1 VPHDGDRGCAPQ
13 PTRVLVLK
21 MLRMLRILVTGADGF
36 TGVHFVK
43 QAREA
48 GYEVFEFN
56 ANLTDPDAVQAQVD
70 AAAPDVVVHL
80 AAISFVGHDKP
91 SAFYDVNVIGTL
103 NLLDALLKLP
113 KPPKRV
119 LLASSANVYG
129 NCEQSPISETQ
140 EPAPLNHYAMSKLA
154 MEHLAKTYADRLP
167 LFFVRPFNYT
177 GPGQVESF
185 VIPKLVA
192 HFKRRAA
199 MVELGNLT
207 VEREYNDV
215 RMVTHAYLKLLDK
228 SLVGQTYNIC
238 SGKTYTLHQV
248 IETLAELT
256 NHQIKVVVNPA
267 FVRANELHRLCGD
280 ATKLKAAIGTHD
292 SIALK
297 DTLRWMLEST

>member
-1 VPHDGDRGCAPQ
+1 
-13 PTRVLVLK
+13 
-21 MLRMLRILVTGADGF
+21 MLVTGADGF

-56 ANLTDPDAVQAQVD
+56 ADLTNPQAVEAQVD
-70 AAAPDVVVHL
+70 AAAPDMVVHL
-80 AAISFVGHDKP
+80 AGISFVGHGKP

-113 KPPKRV
+113 KLPTRV

-129 NCEQSPISETQ
+129 NCEQSPILETQ
-140 EPAPLNHYAMSKLA
+140 APAPVNHYAMSKLA
-154 MEHLAKTYADRLP
+154 MEHLAMTYTDRLP

-185 VIPKLVA
+185 VVPKIVA
-192 HFKRRAA
+192 HFKRTAST
-199 MVELGNLT
+199 VELGNLT

-215 RMVTHAYLKLLDK
+215 RMVIDAYLKLLTAAE
-228 SLVGQTYNIC
+228 VGETYNIC
-238 SGKTYTLHQV
+238 SGKTFTLHQV
-248 IETLAELT
+248 IDAMVELT
-256 NHQIKVVVNPA
+256 GHQINIAVNPA
-267 FVRANELHRLCGD
+267 FVRTNELHRLCGD
-280 ATKLKAAIGTHD
+280 ATKLNATIGTHG

-297 DTLRWMLEST
+297 DTLRWMLESIESN

>member
-1 VPHDGDRGCAPQ
+1 
-13 PTRVLVLK
+13 
-21 MLRMLRILVTGADGF
+21 MLVTGADGF

-43 QAREA
+43 QANEA

-56 ANLTDPDAVQAQVD
+56 ANLTDPQAVQTQVD

-103 NLLDALLKLP
+103 NLLDALLKLS
-113 KPPKRV
+113 KPPTRV

-129 NCEQSPISETQ
+129 NCEKSPISETQ
-140 EPAPLNHYAMSKLA
+140 APAPLNHYAMSKLA
-154 MEHLAKTYADRLP
+154 MEHLAMTYADRLP

-177 GPGQVESF
+177 GTGQVESF
-185 VIPKLVA
+185 VIPKIVS
-192 HFKRRAA
+192 HFKRWAA
-199 MVELGNLT
+199 AIELGNLM

-228 SLVGQTYNIC
+228 AVIGETYNIC
-238 SGKTYTLHQV
+238 TGKTYTLHQV
-248 IETLAELT
+248 IDTLSELT
-256 NHQIKVVVNPA
+256 GHQIKVSVNPA

-280 ATKLKAAIGTHD
+280 ASKLDKAIGTND
-292 SIALK
+292 SIPLK

>member
-1 VPHDGDRGCAPQ
+1 
-13 PTRVLVLK
+13 
-21 MLRMLRILVTGADGF
+21 MLVTGADGF

-43 QAREA
+43 QAQES
-48 GYEVFEFN
+48 GFEVFEFN
-56 ANLTDPDAVQAQVD
+56 ADLTNPVAVQNQINVAQ
-70 AAAPDVVVHL
+70 PDVVVHL
-80 AAISFVGHDKP
+80 AAISFVGHAQA

-113 KPPKRV
+113 KLPTRV

-129 NCEQSPISETQ
+129 NCELSPISESQ
-140 EPAPLNHYAMSKLA
+140 MPAPLNHYAMSKLA

-199 MVELGNLT
+199 TVELGNLT

-215 RMVTHAYLKLLDK
+215 RMVTDAYSKLLDK
-228 SLVGQTYNIC
+228 AVVGETYNIC
-238 SGKTYTLHQV
+238 SAKTYTLHQV
-248 IETLAELT
+248 IASLVELT
-256 NHQIKVVVNPA
+256 GHQIKVAVNPA

-280 ATKLKAAIGTHD
+280 ASKLEKTIGVHD
-292 SIALK
+292 SIALQ
-297 DTLRWMLEST
+297 DTLRWMLESA

>member
-1 VPHDGDRGCAPQ
+1 
-13 PTRVLVLK
+13 
-21 MLRMLRILVTGADGF
+21 MLVTGADGF

-56 ANLTDPDAVQAQVD
+56 ADLTNPVAVQNQVNEAQ
-70 AAAPDVVVHL
+70 PDVVVHL
-80 AAISFVGHDKP
+80 AGISFVGHDKP

-129 NCEQSPISETQ
+129 NCEQSPISEMQ
-140 EPAPLNHYAMSKLA
+140 APAPLNHYAMSKLA
-154 MEHLAKTYADRLP
+154 MEHLAMTYADRLP

-185 VIPKLVA
+185 VIPKIVS
-192 HFKRRAA
+192 HFKRRASTI
-199 MVELGNLT
+199 ELGNLT

-215 RMVTHAYLKLLDK
+215 RMVTDAYLKLLDK
-228 SLVGQTYNIC
+228 AAAGEIYNIC

-248 IETLAELT
+248 IDALVELT
-256 NHQIKVVVNPA
+256 GHQMNVVVNPA

-280 ATKLKAAIGTHD
+280 VSKLHKTIGTHD
-292 SIALK
+292 PIALQN
-297 DTLRWMLEST
+297 TLRWMLESS

>member
-1 VPHDGDRGCAPQ
+1 
-13 PTRVLVLK
+13 
-21 MLRMLRILVTGADGF
+21 MLVTGADGF

-43 QAREA
+43 QAREV

-56 ANLTDPDAVQAQVD
+56 ADLTNPVAVQAQVN

-113 KPPKRV
+113 KPPKRI

-129 NCEQSPISETQ
+129 NCEQSPILEMQT
-140 EPAPLNHYAMSKLA
+140 PAPVNHYAMSKLA
-154 MEHLAKTYADRLP
+154 MEHLAMTYADRLP

-185 VIPKLVA
+185 VIPKIVA
-192 HFKRRAA
+192 HFKDRATT
-199 MVELGNLT
+199 VELGNLT

-215 RMVTHAYLKLLDK
+215 RMVTDAYLKLLEK
-228 SLVGQTYNIC
+228 AAIGQIYNIC
-238 SGKTYTLHQV
+238 SSKTYTLHQV
-248 IETLAELT
+248 IDTLTELT
-256 NHQIKVVVNPA
+256 GHQINVAVNPA

-280 ATKLKAAIGTHD
+280 VSKLNKTIGAQD
-292 SIALK
+292 SIALR
-297 DTLRWMLEST
+297 DTLRWMLGSAV

>member
-1 VPHDGDRGCAPQ
+1 
-13 PTRVLVLK
+13 
-21 MLRMLRILVTGADGF
+21 MLVTGADGF

-43 QAREA
+43 QAREV

-56 ANLTDPDAVQAQVD
+56 ADLTNPVAVQNQVNAAQ
-70 AAAPDVVVHL
+70 PDVVVHL
-80 AAISFVGHDKP
+80 AAISFVGHDKA

-129 NCEQSPISETQ
+129 NCESSPISETQ
-140 EPAPLNHYAMSKLA
+140 MPAPLNHYAMSKLA
-154 MEHLAKTYADRLP
+154 MEHLAMTYADRLS

-185 VIPKLVA
+185 VIPKIVS
-192 HFKRRAA
+192 HFKRRATT
-199 MVELGNLT
+199 VELGNLT

-215 RMVTHAYLKLLDK
+215 RMVTDAYLKLLDK
-228 SLVGQTYNIC
+228 AAAGDIYNIC

-248 IETLAELT
+248 IDALSELT
-256 NHQIKVVVNPA
+256 GYQMKVVVNPA

-280 ATKLKAAIGTHD
+280 ASRLHKTIGTHD
-292 SIALK
+292 PIALK
-297 DTLRWMLEST
+297 NTLRWMLEAS

>member
-1 VPHDGDRGCAPQ
+1 
-13 PTRVLVLK
+13 
-21 MLRMLRILVTGADGF
+21 MLRMLVTGADGF

-43 QAREA
+43 QASEA

-56 ANLTDPDAVQAQVD
+56 ADLTNPVAVQNQVNEAQ
-70 AAAPDVVVHL
+70 PDVVVHL
-80 AAISFVGHDKP
+80 AAISFVGHDKA

-113 KPPKRV
+113 KLPLRV

-129 NCEQSPISETQ
+129 NCELSPISETQ
-140 EPAPLNHYAMSKLA
+140 APAPLNHYAMSKLA

-199 MVELGNLT
+199 TVELGNLN

-215 RMVTHAYLKLLDK
+215 RMVTETYLKLLDK
-228 SLVGQTYNIC
+228 AAAGEIYNIC

-248 IETLAELT
+248 IDALVELT
-256 NHQIKVVVNPA
+256 GYQIVVVVNPA

-280 ATKLKAAIGTHD
+280 ASKLHKTIGTHD
-292 SIALK
+292 PIVLQN
-297 DTLRWMLEST
+297 TLRWMLESS

>member
-1 VPHDGDRGCAPQ
+1 
-13 PTRVLVLK
+13 
-21 MLRMLRILVTGADGF
+21 MLVTGADGF

-43 QAREA
+43 HAREA

-56 ANLTDPDAVQAQVD
+56 ADLTNPVAVQNQVNT
-70 AAAPDVVVHL
+70 AEPDVVVHL
-80 AAISFVGHDKP
+80 AAISFVGHDKAC
-91 SAFYDVNVIGTL
+91 AFYDVNVIGTL

-113 KPPKRV
+113 NLPKRV

-129 NCEQSPISETQ
+129 NCEQSPISELQ
-140 EPAPLNHYAMSKLA
+140 MPAPLNHYAMSKLA

-185 VIPKLVA
+185 VIPKLIA
-192 HFKRRAA
+192 QFKRRAST
-199 MVELGNLT
+199 VELGNLT

-215 RMVTHAYLKLLDK
+215 RMVTDAYLKLIDK
-228 SLVGQTYNIC
+228 AAVGETYNIC

-248 IETLAELT
+248 IDALVELT
-256 NHQIKVVVNPA
+256 GHQISVAVNPV

-280 ATKLKAAIGTHD
+280 TSKLNKTIGTYD
-292 SIALK
+292 SNALK
-297 DTLRWMLEST
+297 DMLRWMLESVE

>member
-1 VPHDGDRGCAPQ
+1 
-13 PTRVLVLK
+13 
-21 MLRMLRILVTGADGF
+21 MLRMLITGADGF

-43 QAREA
+43 QARDA
-48 GYEVFEFN
+48 GYDVFAFN
-56 ANLTDPDAVQAQVD
+56 ADLTNPQAVQAQVD

-80 AAISFVGHDKP
+80 AGISFVGHDKP

-113 KPPKRV
+113 RKPKRV

-129 NCEQSPISETQ
+129 NCEQSPISEMQ
-140 EPAPLNHYAMSKLA
+140 APAPLNNYAMSKLA
-154 MEHLAKTYADRLP
+154 MEHLAMTYADRLP

-185 VIPKLVA
+185 VIPKIVS
-192 HFKRRAA
+192 HFKRRVTT
-199 MVELGNLT
+199 MELGNLT

-215 RMVTHAYLKLLDK
+215 RMVIDAYLKLLEK
-228 SLVGQTYNIC
+228 AAVGEIYNIC

-248 IETLAELT
+248 IDTLVELT
-256 NHQIKVVVNPA
+256 GYQIDVVVNPA

-280 ATKLKAAIGTHD
+280 ASKLHKTIGTHD
-292 SIALK
+292 PIVLQN
-297 DTLRWMLEST
+297 TLRWMLESS

>member
-1 VPHDGDRGCAPQ
+1 MPDDGYRGRATQ
-13 PTRVLVLK
+13 PTRVFVLK
-21 MLRMLRILVTGADGF
+21 MLRMLVTGADGF

-48 GYEVFEFN
+48 GYDVFAFN
-56 ANLTDPDAVQAQVD
+56 ADLTNPQAVQAQVD

-80 AAISFVGHDKP
+80 AGISFVGHDKP
-91 SAFYDVNVIGTL
+91 SAFYEVNVIGTL

-129 NCEQSPISETQ
+129 NCEQSPISEMQ
-140 EPAPLNHYAMSKLA
+140 APAPLNHYAMSKLA
-154 MEHLAKTYADRLP
+154 MEHLAMTYADRLP

-185 VIPKLVA
+185 VIPKIVS
-192 HFKRRAA
+192 HFKRQATT
-199 MVELGNLT
+199 VELGNLT

-215 RMVTHAYLKLLDK
+215 RMVTDAYLKLLDQAAA
-228 SLVGQTYNIC
+228 GEIYNIC

-248 IETLAELT
+248 IDALVELT
-256 NHQIKVVVNPA
+256 GHQMGIVVNPA

-280 ATKLKAAIGTHD
+280 VSKLHKTIGTHD
-292 SIALK
+292 PIALQN
-297 DTLRWMLEST
+297 TLRWMLESS

>member
-1 VPHDGDRGCAPQ
+1 
-13 PTRVLVLK
+13 
-21 MLRMLRILVTGADGF
+21 MLRMLVTGADGF

-43 QAREA
+43 QAKES

-56 ANLTDPDAVQAQVD
+56 ANLTDPQAVQVQVN

-80 AAISFVGHDKP
+80 AAISFVGHD
-91 SAFYDVNVIGTL
+91 STIAFYDVNVIGTL

-113 KPPKRV
+113 KPPTRV

-129 NCEQSPISETQ
+129 NCEQSPISESQ
-140 EPAPLNHYAMSKLA
+140 MPAPLNHYAMSKLA

-192 HFKRRAA
+192 HFKKRAST
-199 MVELGNLT
+199 VELGNLT

-215 RMVTHAYLKLLDK
+215 RMVTSAYLKLLDK
-228 SLVGQTYNIC
+228 AVVGQTYNIC
-238 SGKTYTLHQV
+238 SSKTYTLHQV
-248 IETLAELT
+248 IDTLVELT
-256 NHQIKVVVNPA
+256 GHQIKVVVNPA

-280 ATKLKAAIGTHD
+280 ASKLDKTIGASD

-297 DTLRWMLEST
+297 DTLRWMLESP

>member
-1 VPHDGDRGCAPQ
+1 
-13 PTRVLVLK
+13 
-21 MLRMLRILVTGADGF
+21 MLVTGADGF

-43 QAREA
+43 QARAE

-56 ANLTDPDAVQAQVD
+56 ADLTNPTAVQKQVNEAQ
-70 AAAPDVVVHL
+70 PDVVVHL
-80 AAISFVGHDKP
+80 AAISFVGHDKA

-113 KPPKRV
+113 NPPKRV

-129 NCEQSPISETQ
+129 NCELSPIFESQ
-140 EPAPLNHYAMSKLA
+140 MPAPLNHYAMSKLA

-199 MVELGNLT
+199 TVELGNLA

-215 RMVTHAYLKLLDK
+215 RLVTDAYLKLLDK
-228 SLVGQTYNIC
+228 AVEGQTYNIC
-238 SGKTYTLHQV
+238 SSKTYTLHQV
-248 IETLAELT
+248 IEILVELT
-256 NHQIKVVVNPA
+256 GHQIKVAVNPA

-280 ATKLKAAIGTHD
+280 VTKLNATIGMHE

-297 DTLRWMLEST
+297 DTLRWMLESA

>member
-1 VPHDGDRGCAPQ
+1 
-13 PTRVLVLK
+13 
-21 MLRMLRILVTGADGF
+21 MLVTGADGF

-43 QAREA
+43 QAQEA

-56 ANLTDPDAVQAQVD
+56 ANLTDPLAVQAQVNV
-70 AAAPDVVVHL
+70 AAPDVVVHL
-80 AAISFVGHDKP
+80 AAISFVGHD
-91 SAFYDVNVIGTL
+91 STIAFYDVNVIGTS

-113 KPPKRV
+113 KPPNRV

-140 EPAPLNHYAMSKLA
+140 SPAPLNHYAMSKLA

-199 MVELGNLT
+199 SVELGNLT

-228 SLVGQTYNIC
+228 AVAGQTYNIC

-248 IETLAELT
+248 IEALVELT

-280 ATKLKAAIGTHD
+280 ASKLNMTIGTHD

-297 DTLRWMLEST
+297 DTIRWMLESA

>member
-1 VPHDGDRGCAPQ
+1 
-13 PTRVLVLK
+13 
-21 MLRMLRILVTGADGF
+21 MLVTGADGF

-56 ANLTDPDAVQAQVD
+56 ADLTNPVAVQNQVNT
-70 AAAPDVVVHL
+70 AEPDVVVHL
-80 AAISFVGHDKP
+80 AAISFVGHDKAC
-91 SAFYDVNVIGTL
+91 AFYDVNVIGTL
-103 NLLDALLKLP
+103 NLLDALLKLSNL
-113 KPPKRV
+113 PKRV

-129 NCEQSPISETQ
+129 NCEQSPISELQ
-140 EPAPLNHYAMSKLA
+140 MPAPLNHYAMSKLA

-185 VIPKLVA
+185 VIPKLIA
-192 HFKRRAA
+192 QFKRRAST
-199 MVELGNLT
+199 VELGNLT

-215 RMVTHAYLKLLDK
+215 RMVTDAYLKLLDK
-228 SLVGQTYNIC
+228 AAVGETYNIC

-248 IETLAELT
+248 IDALVELT
-256 NHQIKVVVNPA
+256 GHQISVAVNPA

-280 ATKLKAAIGTHD
+280 TSKLNKTIGTYD
-292 SIALK
+292 SNALK
-297 DTLRWMLEST
+297 DMLRWMLESVE

>member
-1 VPHDGDRGCAPQ
+1 
-13 PTRVLVLK
+13 
-21 MLRMLRILVTGADGF
+21 MLVTGVDGF
-36 TGVHFVK
+36 TGVHFVR

-48 GYEVFEFN
+48 GYDIFPLNVD
-56 ANLTDPDAVQAQVD
+56 LIDPQAVQAQV
-70 AAAPDVVVHL
+70 ASVAPDMVVHL

-113 KPPKRV
+113 KIPKRV

-129 NCEQSPISETQ
+129 NCVMSPISETQ
-140 EPAPLNHYAMSKLA
+140 TPAPLNHYAASKLA
-154 MEHLAKTYADRLP
+154 MEHLAMTYADRLP

-185 VIPKLVA
+185 VVPKIVS

-199 MVELGNLT
+199 TIELGNLT

-215 RMVTHAYLKLLDK
+215 RMVTDAYLKLL
-228 SLVGQTYNIC
+228 SQATVGEIYNIC

-248 IETLAELT
+248 IEALVEMTG
-256 NHQIKVVVNPA
+256 HQLNIVVNPA
-267 FVRANELHRLCGD
+267 FVRLNELHRLCGD
-280 ATKLKAAIGTHD
+280 VSKLHETIGTHD
-292 SIALK
+292 SIALRN
-297 DTLRWMLEST
+297 TLRWMLEAP

>member
-1 VPHDGDRGCAPQ
+1 
-13 PTRVLVLK
+13 
-21 MLRMLRILVTGADGF
+21 MLRMLVTGADGF

-56 ANLTDPDAVQAQVD
+56 VDLTNPVAVQNQVHEVQ
-70 AAAPDVVVHL
+70 PDVVVHL

-91 SAFYDVNVIGTL
+91 SDFYDVNVIGAL

-113 KPPKRV
+113 NPPTRI

-129 NCEQSPISETQ
+129 NCEQSPISELQ
-140 EPAPLNHYAMSKLA
+140 APAPVNHYAMSKLA
-154 MEHLAKTYADRLP
+154 MEYLAKRYADRLP

-185 VIPKLVA
+185 VIPKMVS
-192 HFKRRAA
+192 HFKRRDTTI
-199 MVELGNLT
+199 ELGNLT

-215 RMVTHAYLKLLDK
+215 RMVTDAYLKLLDK
-228 SLVGQTYNIC
+228 AAIGETYNIC
-238 SGKTYTLHQV
+238 SSRTYTLHQV
-248 IETLAELT
+248 IDTLVELT
-256 NHQIKVVVNPA
+256 GHQISVAVNPA

-280 ATKLKAAIGTHD
+280 ATKLNATIGTHD

-297 DTLRWMLEST
+297 DTLRWMLESTESN